1 MAALAA
7 LAMLPA
13 LCNAQDNV
21 EIVSADTATVDIDVA
36 NPLDNQPGLYGSE
49 MIAEKMP
56 VAEVHASTIV
66 EIEGGLATASRGEA
80 TLDFNDR
87 GRVHLGDRHF
97 LGDHLAAIEAGLVV
111 EWVGHVDVHRRR
123 VCADDFHVVLSV
135 AQGRQHRQRG
145 KGGQALGQG

>member
-1 MAALAA
+1 MIRNISTLAKRLAALAA

-66 EIEGGLATASRGEA
+66 EIEGGLATAWFGGTKEKARDVVIWMSRNTGNGWSKTTVVA
-80 TLDFNDR
+80 DG
-87 GRVHLGDRHF
+87 GR
-97 LGDHLAAIEAGLVV
+97 
-111 EWVGHVDVHRRR
+111 
-123 VCADDFHVVLSV
+123 
-135 AQGRQHRQRG
+135 
-145 KGGQALGQG
+145 

>member
-1 MAALAA
+1 MIRNISTLAKRLAALAA

-13 LCNAQDNV
+13 LSNAQDNV

-66 EIEGGLATASRGEA
+66 EIEGGLATAWFGGTKEKARDVVIWMSRNTGNGWSKP
-80 TLDFNDR
+80 T
-87 GRVHLGDRHF
+87 
-97 LGDHLAAIEAGLVV
+97 VV
-111 EWVGHVDVHRRR
+111 
-123 VCADDFHVVLSV
+123 ADGVNPKDLSLI
-135 AQGRQHRQRG
+135 HI
-145 KGGQALGQG
+145 